1 VVSPMSLHDATHFEI
16 AQLGSGPGGL
26 CRIELRQG
34 DAIPAGIGRSG
45 EMNRPK
51 IKQRFPQN
59 RHAQLGAPTAIRTAW
74 SAYALFLSYFD
85 LFIDHLPGEA
95 IDCTVHQ

>member
-1 VVSPMSLHDATHFEI
+1 MN
-16 AQLGSGPGGL
+16 GP
-26 CRIELRQG
+26 R
-34 DAIPAGIGRSG
+34 
-45 EMNRPK
+45 